1 VIDIAIAVKKIRETL
16 ASGLP
21 QAQATLGYTN
31 FINLA
36 TQLIPAEFLGG
47 KKGEFMEIQFG
58 TKNNANMQAQLS
70 QLVYSGSYFVGLKM
84 SKVAQGMTHL
94 QLEKV
99 QLQSSEF

>member
-1 VIDIAIAVKKIRETL
+1 
-16 ASGLP
+16 
-21 QAQATLGYTN
+21 
-31 FINLA
+31 
-36 TQLIPAEFLGG
+36 
-47 KKGEFMEIQFG
+47 MEIQFG

-99 QLQSSEF
+99 QLQSSEVKDSSKGDRKVALTFFGE